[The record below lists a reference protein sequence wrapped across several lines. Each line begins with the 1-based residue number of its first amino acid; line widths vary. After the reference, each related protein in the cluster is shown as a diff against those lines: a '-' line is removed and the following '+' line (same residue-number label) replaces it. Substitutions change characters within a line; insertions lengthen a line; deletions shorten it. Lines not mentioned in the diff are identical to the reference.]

1 MNIRL
6 AHVFRIVA
14 TASALALAAC
24 SGGDSGSAA
33 TTSSPVTTSSTAAPT
48 VLTCDRVS
56 GLFLVSEVTSTPD
69 SCETWVEQSQGRAVQ
84 GSTGSASVWSRDTT
98 NGTAL
103 IIGAVHTLGQGWF
116 GAEGTEI
123 AEAIADP
130 AEQVGIPRLY
140 LRLPDGSGPDAMASP
155 WFGLY
160 NPSIAAVRNGNLM
173 HDVLPREDFYVAVTD
188 AQKLDTSGLPPTPEP
203 IGGGPVPLFDPAEL
217 TVTQPTYGEARAGEL
232 VLMMGYANETGR
244 LTGSVGR
251 ILDDAEASAAVA
263 TLADLG
269 DPEGNI
275 AYDAEA
281 EVIIEGIAV
290 AGMSGGP
297 VIDSEGRLIA
307 VLVRASDDHDGVR
320 FARAVRM
327 TYVTARLDA
336 AYGALDDPG
345 QLAVSGYL
353 ER

>member
-1 MNIRL
+1 MNSRL
-6 AHVFRIVA
+6 AHLLRTVA

-33 TTSSPVTTSSTAAPT
+33 TTSSSVTTSSTAAPT
-48 VLTCDRVS
+48 VVACDRVS
-56 GLFLVSEVTSTPD
+56 GLFLVSEVTSTSD
-69 SCETWVEQSQGRAVQ
+69 ACGSWVETSQGRAVL

-103 IIGAVHTLGQGWF
+103 VIGAVHTLGQGWF

-130 AEQVGIPRLY
+130 AEQVGIARLY
-140 LRLPDGSGPDAMASP
+140 LRLPDGSGPDAMASA

-160 NPSIAAVRNGNLM
+160 NPSIAAARNGNFM
-173 HDVLPREDFYVAVTD
+173 QDVLPREDFYVAVTD
-188 AQKLDTSGLPPTPEP
+188 AQKLDTSGLPPMPEP
-203 IGGGPVPLFDPAEL
+203 IGGGPVPLFDPAGL
-217 TVTQPTYGEARAGEL
+217 TVTQPTYGDAQEGEL
-232 VLMMGYANETGR
+232 VLMLGYANETGR

-251 ILDDAEASAAVA
+251 ILDDAEASATVA

-281 EVIIEGIAV
+281 EVIIEGAAV

-297 VIDSEGRLIA
+297 VIDSEGRLVA
-307 VLVRASDDHDGVR
+307 MLVRASDDREGVR

-336 AYGALDDPG
+336 AFADLDNDA